1 MKFNLT
7 KLLTVSAACII
18 TLSVVT
24 NAATLVGTSTATK
37 SDTQTSTTGSIVALW
52 GSTGTGNL
60 KVRSTN
66 STTVTAEAKAVRA
79 WIPDNTLTSCSSSTS
94 TYATNN
100 GFNLPYQDNG
110 YYIKLSGVKSAK
122 GNGEFEILR

>member
-37 SDTQTSTTGSIVALW
+37 SDT
-52 GSTGTGNL
+52 
-60 KVRSTN
+60 
-66 STTVTAEAKAVRA
+66 
-79 WIPDNTLTSCSSSTS
+79 
-94 TYATNN
+94 
-100 GFNLPYQDNG
+100 
-110 YYIKLSGVKSAK
+110 
-122 GNGEFEILR
+122 